1 MSRPLFNSGL
11 EKEEFENYSQNGF
24 EELLESFISSDIQ
37 LIHLQKGKR
46 YDKIE
51 SMYRSKDLREA
62 AVRYRMEGHT
72 LIETAKVFGV
82 GKTSVSRWEKQYAE
96 TGDLSNKPLNRGF
109 KKIDPEKLK
118 AYVTKNPDAI
128 QKEMA
133 KEFKCAV
140 SAICKALKR
149 EGITRKK
156 RLFFTRKKT

>member
-1 MSRPLFNSGL
+1 M
-11 EKEEFENYSQNGF
+11 
-24 EELLESFISSDIQ
+24 
-37 LIHLQKGKR
+37 QKGKR
-46 YDKIE
+46 DDKIE

-62 AVRYRMEGHT
+62 AERYRMEGHT

>member
-1 MSRPLFNSGL
+1 
-11 EKEEFENYSQNGF
+11 
-24 EELLESFISSDIQ
+24 
-37 LIHLQKGKR
+37 
-46 YDKIE
+46 
-51 SMYRSKDLREA
+51 MYKSKDLREA
-62 AVRYRMEGHT
+62 EVRYRMKGHT

-82 GKTSVSRWEKQYAE
+82 GKTSVSRWEKQYIE
-96 TGDLSNKPLNRGF
+96 TSDLSNKPLNRGF

-133 KEFKCAV
+133 QEFNCAV

-156 RLFFTRKKT
+156 RLFFIRKKT

>member
-1 MSRPLFNSGL
+1 
-11 EKEEFENYSQNGF
+11 
-24 EELLESFISSDIQ
+24 
-37 LIHLQKGKR
+37 
-46 YDKIE
+46 
-51 SMYRSKDLREA
+51 MYRSKDLREA

-82 GKTSVSRWEKQYAE
+82 GKRSVSRWEKQYAE

-118 AYVTKNPDAI
+118 AYVTKSPDAI